1 MKQLIIAALFLMV
14 GITGCESHFYR
25 VKENSLHLYLRN
37 PGAHT
42 VSFAYSEDGYQLHH
56 AKKIDSKT
64 WMVTVPEGSEFTYFY
79 IVDGVSFL
87 PSCRFKE
94 KDDFGSEN
102 CIFVPDM

>member
-1 MKQLIIAALFLMV
+1 MKPLIIATLFLTM
-14 GITGCESHFYR
+14 GLIGCEIHFYMF
-25 VKENSLHLYLRN
+25 KENSLHLYLKSTD
-37 PGAHT
+37 AHT

-64 WMVTVPEGSEFTYFY
+64 WMVTVPKGLEFTYFY
-79 IVDGVSFL
+79 IVDGISFL

-102 CIFVPDM
+102 CIFIQDM